1 MAGLIGTGRETL
13 AQANRG
19 LADLSAVETQ
29 RRAARDQMEANV
41 RSQQAAVGG
50 IGTAVFGPKLVGPAG
65 KAAGAVLSPIAKPL
79 AAKGV
84 FGSQIA
90 GDLAALNSAFGGASA
105 GAGASAAGAGAA
117 GAGSAAAGGAAAA
130 GGVGAGAAGGAAAG
144 AGAAGA
150 AGAAAGGAAGAAA
163 GGAAGAAGAS
173 AAAGG
178 AAAAGMAAAAPWV
191 LLALGGAYLVG
202 KMFD

>member
-1 MAGLIGTGRETL
+1 MAGLIGTGRATL

-50 IGTAVFGPKLVGPAG
+50 IGTAVFGPKLVSGAASAL
-65 KAAGAVLSPIAKPL
+65 KAPGTA
-79 AAKGV
+79 
-84 FGSQIA
+84 
-90 GDLAALNSAFGGASA
+90 AALSSAFGGTSA
-105 GAGASAAGAGAA
+105 GAGAGAA
-117 GAGSAAAGGAAAA
+117 GAGAAS
-130 GGVGAGAAGGAAAG
+130 AG

-150 AGAAAGGAAGAAA
+150 AG
-163 GGAAGAAGAS
+163 
-173 AAAGG
+173 
-178 AAAAGMAAAAPWV
+178 AAGMAAAAPWV

>member
-41 RSQQAAVGG
+41 RSQQASVGG

-65 KAAGAVLSPIAKPL
+65 KLAGAALSPIAKPL
-79 AAKGV
+79 AAQGV
-84 FGSQIA
+84 FGSKIA
-90 GDLAALNSAFGGASA
+90 GDLAALSSAFGGASA

-117 GAGSAAAGGAAAA
+117 GAAAGTTAAATAA
-130 GGVGAGAAGGAAAG
+130 GTT
-144 AGAAGA
+144 
-150 AGAAAGGAAGAAA
+150 
-163 GGAAGAAGAS
+163 
-173 AAAGG
+173 
-178 AAAAGMAAAAPWV
+178 AAAGMAAAAPWV